1 MVSGPIMYISY
12 LRMTHIKGSCESL
25 VDFLGVIPFDK
36 ERQVAIALEKVV
48 EFFSA
53 YA

>member
-1 MVSGPIMYISY
+1 MVSGLIVNILD
-12 LRMTHIKGSCESL
+12 LRMTHIKGCCESL
-25 VDFLGVIPFDK
+25 VDFFWVFPFNK